1 MSEEN
6 NRMKQSQ
13 RQAEVDGVTGQIS
26 GRRGRIYLAATAA
39 AAAARGRDSSQ
50 GRK

>member
-13 RQAEVDGVTGQIS
+13 RQAEVDGVTGKIS
-26 GRRGRIYLAATAA
+26 GRRGRIYLAAAA
-39 AAAARGRDSSQ
+39 ATGRDSSQ